1 MSRKAIVIANHKT
14 KTATLNFVDE
24 ENNQVATDFNNQPL
38 VGMKFPYSNIEE
50 YDFMFES
57 LGKIDDENE
66 KFEFKIGVS

>member
-24 ENNQVATDFNNQPL
+24 ENNQIATDHKNQPL
-38 VGMKFPYSNIEE
+38 IGMTFPYSNIEE

-66 KFEFKIGVS
+66 KFEFKISVS

>member
-24 ENNQVATDFNNQPL
+24 ENNKVATDHNNQAL

-66 KFEFKIGVS
+66 KFEFKISVS

>member
-24 ENNQVATDFNNQPL
+24 ENNQVAIDYNNQPFI
-38 VGMKFPYSNIEE
+38 GMKFPYSNIEE

>member
-1 MSRKAIVIANHKT
+1 MSKKAIVIANHKT

-24 ENNQVATDFNNQPL
+24 ENNQVATDYKNQPL
-38 VGMKFPYSNIEE
+38 IGMKFPYSNIEE